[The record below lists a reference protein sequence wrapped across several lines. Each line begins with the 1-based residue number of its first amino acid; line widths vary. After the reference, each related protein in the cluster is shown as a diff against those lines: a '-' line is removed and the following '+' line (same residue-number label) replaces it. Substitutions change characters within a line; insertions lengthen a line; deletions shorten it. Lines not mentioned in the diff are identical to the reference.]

1 MRLFA
6 LLNGE
11 ILKLSPKMAV
21 LTSVQRGGGSIDM
34 EITTVLYHWRART
47 ALFPCSSPVIPFSSI
62 SCYLRLSPPENVVA
76 SPVRSTCASG

>member
-11 ILKLSPKMAV
+11 ILKLSPKTAV
-21 LTSVQRGGGSIDM
+21 LTSVQGGWVIDM